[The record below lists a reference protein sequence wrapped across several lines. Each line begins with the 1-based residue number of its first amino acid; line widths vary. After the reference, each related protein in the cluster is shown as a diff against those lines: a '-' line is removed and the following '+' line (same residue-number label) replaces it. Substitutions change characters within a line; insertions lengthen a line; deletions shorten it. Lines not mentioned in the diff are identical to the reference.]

1 MILRPIDFVVYA
13 WLLIAVVSA
22 VYVAYDQFRNN

>member
-1 MILRPIDFVVYA
+1 MILRPIDFVAYA